1 MTLLA
6 LIRGLSPSEGS
17 DPQRHQQ
24 SHIHRELQRH
34 SLELTL
40 RHLLRLTCQ
49 ECQALVLDP

>member
-1 MTLLA
+1 MTRLA

-34 SLELTL
+34 SLELTV